1 MGFPTTMRLL
11 SLPAGLFR
19 HAGPLF
25 DKDLRV
31 ASRRKRSYALRSA
44 YVLVL
49 MIYIAI
55 VWVPAVE
62 LQRSAVMSRAQM
74 ETAAKVITQGIVW
87 FQFYGAQVVAVII
100 MSTAIGEEV
109 YGRTLAV
116 LMTTPLS
123 SRQLLASKFFSR
135 LFQIVVLVMASLP
148 LLAIVRVLGGIPWAY
163 LILSLCLTL
172 AVTAFVGSVS
182 LFFSALCRRAYLVVI
197 ASTLGAPFLL
207 FLVPAITALVLK
219 IPLPS
224 LEEVPVA
231 LCLNPYILL
240 DRLTDYMMSPGRA
253 AAVSVPALVV
263 CCMLLVG
270 ASFLFLRLSVW
281 LVRCVSLRHA
291 MGEPARFDVLRFRRR
306 RDVEIDTIPGKRSR
320 SIRRVTG
327 PPMIWKEL
335 TRALTRRERLVI
347 GMVVGIEVLLILI
360 AYSFPAITT
369 QVSYELAHVLYLWVF
384 LALGIHFTITASAT
398 VIGMERES
406 QAWPLL
412 LLTPLTSRDILAGK
426 FVGVLRRCGLIW
438 LALFAYIAAFTY
450 AQCFRP
456 LAVVQVMIVIVSV
469 VLFLSATGFYFGL
482 RYRRATEA
490 VTANLVLAGSLWA
503 ALPLLVYTAARG
515 FSHGWSGGMSLTL
528 ISVPFGQALAMIA
541 TTLDGGGGQIELFD
555 DSIQASGMTVLM
567 LFSMLVYMLISLGFF
582 WRAMR
587 TFRRNTV

>member
-1 MGFPTTMRLL
+1 LGFATTMRLL

-31 ASRRKRSYALRSA
+31 ASRRRRSYALRAA

-62 LQRSAVMSRAQM
+62 IQRSAVMSRAQM
-74 ETAAKVITQGIVW
+74 EAAAKVITQGIVW
-87 FQFYGAQVVAVII
+87 FQFYGAQVVTVII

-123 SRQLLASKFFSR
+123 GRQFVTSKFFSR
-135 LFQIVVLVMASLP
+135 LFQIVLLVLASLP
-148 LLAIVRVLGGIPWAY
+148 LLAVVRVLGGIPWGY

-172 AVTAFVGSVS
+172 ATTAYVGSVS

-197 ASTLGAPFLL
+197 ASTLSAPLLL
-207 FLVPAITALVLK
+207 FLVSVIMALAMG
-219 IPLPS
+219 IPLPR

-240 DRLTDYMMSPGRA
+240 DSLTDYMMSPGRA
-253 AAVSVPALVV
+253 GALSVPALVL
-263 CCMLLVG
+263 CCMLLGG
-270 ASFLFLRLSVW
+270 ASLLFLTLSVR
-281 LVRCVSLRHA
+281 LVRSVSLRRA
-291 MGEPARFDVLRFRRR
+291 MGEPARLDVLRFRRR
-306 RDVEIDTIPGKRSR
+306 RNVEIDTIPRKRSR

-347 GMVVGIEVLLILI
+347 GMVVGIEILLIGI

-369 QVSYELAHVLYLWVF
+369 QVSYVLAHVLYLWVF
-384 LALGIHFTITASAT
+384 LALGIYFTITASAT
-398 VIGMERES
+398 VISMERES

-412 LLTPLTSRDILAGK
+412 LLTPLTNRDILAGK

-456 LAVVQVMIVIVSV
+456 LAVAQVTIMIVSI

-482 RYRRATEA
+482 HYRTATEA
-490 VTANLVLAGSLWA
+490 VTANLVLAGSLWVI
-503 ALPLLVYTAARG
+503 LPILVYTAARG
-515 FSHGWSGGMSLTL
+515 LTHDWNDGMTLTL
-528 ISVPFGQALAMIA
+528 SSIPFGQALAMIA
-541 TTLDGGGGQIELFD
+541 TTLDGGERQIELFD
-555 DSIQASGMTVLM
+555 DSIQAFGMTVLM
-567 LFSMLVYMLISLGFF
+567 LLSMFVYMLISLGFF

-587 TFRRNTV
+587 TFRRNIV

>member
-1 MGFPTTMRLL
+1 MGFATTMRLL
-11 SLPAGLFR
+11 SLPAGFFR

-31 ASRRKRSYALRSA
+31 ASRRRRSYALRSA

-109 YGRTLAV
+109 YGRTLPV

-123 SRQLLASKFFSR
+123 SRQLVASKFFSR
-135 LFQIVVLVMASLP
+135 LFQIVLLVLASLP
-148 LLAIVRVLGGIPWAY
+148 LLAVVRVLGGIPWGY

-172 AVTAFVGSVS
+172 ATTAFVGSVS

-207 FLVPAITALVLK
+207 FLVPAIMALALE
-219 IPLPS
+219 IPLPR
-224 LEEVPVA
+224 LEEVPAA

-240 DRLTDYMMSPGRA
+240 DSLTDYMMSPGRA
-253 AAVSVPALVV
+253 GAVSVPALVL

-270 ASFLFLRLSVW
+270 ATFLVLRLSVW
-281 LVRCVSLRHA
+281 LVRSVSLRRA
-291 MGEPARFDVLRFRRR
+291 MGEPTRLDALRFRRR
-306 RDVEIDTIPGKRSR
+306 HDVEIDTIPGKRSR

-335 TRALTRRERLVI
+335 TRALTRRERLVM
-347 GMVVGIEVLLILI
+347 GMVVGMEVLLILI

-369 QVSYELAHVLYLWVF
+369 QVSYVLAHVLYLWVF

-398 VIGMERES
+398 VISMERES

-412 LLTPLTSRDILAGK
+412 LLTPLTNRDILIGK

-438 LALFAYIAAFTY
+438 LALFAYVAAFTY

-456 LAVVQVMIVIVSV
+456 LAVIQVTIVIVSV

-482 RYRRATEA
+482 HYRRATEA

-503 ALPLLVYTAARG
+503 VLPILVYTAARG
-515 FSHGWSGGMSLTL
+515 LSHGWSDGMSLTL
-528 ISVPFGQALAMIA
+528 ASVPFGQALGMIA
-541 TTLDGGGGQIELFD
+541 TTLDGGEGQIEWFG
-555 DSIQASGMTVLM
+555 DSIQAPGMTVLM
-567 LFSMLVYMLISLGFF
+567 FLSMLVYMLVSLGFF

-587 TFRRNTV
+587 TFRRNIV

>member
-1 MGFPTTMRLL
+1 MTLMLTARLPFAFMGRRGFV
-11 SLPAGLFR
+11 
-19 HAGPLF
+19 GPLF

-31 ASRRKRSYALRSA
+31 ASRRRRSYALRSA

-49 MIYIAI
+49 MVYIAI

-62 LQRSAVMSRAQM
+62 IQRSAVMSRAQM
-74 ETAAKVITQGIVW
+74 EAAAKVITQGIVW
-87 FQFYGAQVVAVII
+87 FQFYGVQVVAVII

-109 YGRTLAV
+109 YGRTLVV

-123 SRQLLASKFFSR
+123 SRQLIASKFCSR
-135 LFQIVVLVMASLP
+135 LFQIALLVIASLP
-148 LLAIVRVLGGIPWAY
+148 LLAIVRVLGGIPWGY
-163 LILSLCLTL
+163 LIRSLCLTL

-197 ASTLGAPFLL
+197 ASTFGAPFLL
-207 FLVPAITALVLK
+207 FLVPAIIALALE
-219 IPLPS
+219 IPLPR
-224 LEEVPVA
+224 LEDVPA
-231 LCLNPYILL
+231 ASCLNPYILL
-240 DRLTDYMMSPGRA
+240 DSLTDYMMSPGRA
-253 AAVSVPALVV
+253 AAVSVPALVL

-270 ASFLFLRLSVW
+270 ASLVFLTSSVR
-281 LVRCVSLRHA
+281 LVRSVSLRRA
-291 MGEPARFDVLRFRRR
+291 MGEPELLDVLRFHRR
-306 RDVEIDTIPGKRSR
+306 RDVEVDQIPGTQSR

-327 PPMIWKEL
+327 PPMVWKEL
-335 TRALTRRERLVI
+335 TRALTRRERLVM
-347 GMVVGIEVLLILI
+347 GVVVGIEVLLILI
-360 AYSFPAITT
+360 AYSFPVITT
-369 QVSYELAHVLYLWVF
+369 QVSYVLAHVLYLWVF

-398 VIGMERES
+398 VISTERES

-412 LLTPLTSRDILAGK
+412 LLTPLTNRDILVGK

-456 LAVVQVMIVIVSV
+456 LAVVQVTMVIVSV

-482 RYRRATEA
+482 HYRRATEA

-503 ALPLLVYTAARG
+503 ALPILVYTAARG
-515 FSHGWSGGMSLTL
+515 LTHDWNNGMSLTL
-528 ISVPFGQALAMIA
+528 VSVPFGQALAMIA
-541 TTLDGGGGQIELFD
+541 TTLDGGEGQIELFD

-567 LFSMLVYMLISLGFF
+567 FLSMLAYMLISLGFV

-587 TFRRNTV
+587 AFRRNIV